1 MKLVEFNG
9 MLQVD
14 YQPDVPDAILLR
26 YKAALEADRE
36 RRNRL
41 DVTVKRREEKLAKAD
56 GLAPLGLIT

>member
-1 MKLVEFNG
+1 VKLVDFNG

-14 YQPDVPDAILLR
+14 YQPEVPDAILLR

-41 DVTVKRREEKLAKAD
+41 DMTVKRREEKLAKAD
-56 GLAPLGLIT
+56 DLAPLGLIT